1 MNKKIII
8 TVSAI
13 LSLGVAGYIYYGF
26 TPLKIYYPNGQ
37 LQSEAPRKFYKKEG
51 MAFEYY
57 EDGHLKM
64 ETPYQGGLKHGIQVN
79 HFKDRIRLE
88 TPYQNGKKEG
98 TAKLSYSPQKS
109 YSFPFHNNQLVG
121 KIQLNE
127 NTIVQVD
134 TNRQFTIQDQVK
146 GRLVCDD
153 LELIQNIT
161 VQDVNKRLMGIAKC
175 VAIENFNYQNVGNP
189 PLSIQFDGAFQYPSF
204 TKTTTIE
211 LTDEHHLLEK
221 QNPLADKESKNEP
234 AYLSE
239 LKTYSQHYLVQN
251 GTITIDENNK
261 NIYFKGFN
269 KNKDK
274 LFEID
279 LDSSDIS
286 AIVENLYKFAQ
297 TEKEEILLEVFRKI
311 NINKYLLF
319 TPQGKKN
326 AELVGKI
333 GFGTET
339 GFIENGTHF
348 DLFSAQEKP
357 VLKLTKIENGLNIKI
372 AYPNGDKDFF
382 TADIKIDCPEL
393 DELIKKFKDA
403 QTLNEEELSKIRKSI
418 NPFALIPNT
427 VTIPHLRIKNH
438 AGQDVLTVN
447 DFVIEPFTQSVT
459 GSIQLSNNAKPYRI
473 YNFKGNSDTV
483 EMVANGE
490 TSEISVQQIPETI
503 SQDWINEQR
512 SKIAEAWIK
521 EAKAEIESENKTSLT
536 FAYIGGIEGYN
547 TAIKRFDATT
557 IIDIVDKYIALIE
570 NGVAASAET
579 NNLNS
584 YQIPTLAETGLQS
597 GIEQMGVQIETTDI
611 SNKGI
616 ALKISFSEE
625 KVALCQAVAK
635 EMDEPCQDLS
645 ITFIYPSELVIKA
658 YSKQNV
664 SINENTTPS
673 NEEAPLALENSAQ
686 QAEEDGLKEPISTEA
701 KDETLAIEE
710 VLPAE
715 TVMENNVSE
724 TANIEALLLEEI
736 EISSPVIAEIPTPKI
751 SSAYPTTNEA
761 EEKI

>member
-1 MNKKIII
+1 MNNKIIL
-8 TVSAI
+8 TAGVI
-13 LSLGVAGYIYYGF
+13 LSLGIAGYVYYGF

-57 EDGHLKM
+57 EDGRLKM
-64 ETPYQGGLKHGIQVN
+64 ETPYHKGLKHGIQVN

-98 TAKLSYSPQKS
+98 TAKLSYSPKES
-109 YSFPFHNNQLVG
+109 YTFTFHNNQLLG

-127 NTIVQVD
+127 NAVVQID
-134 TNRQFTIQDQVK
+134 ENRQFTIQDQVK

-161 VQDVNKRLMGIAKC
+161 VQDINKRLIGIAKC
-175 VAIENFNYQNVGNP
+175 VAIESFNYQNVGNP
-189 PLSIQFDGAFQYPSF
+189 PLSIQFDGAFQYPTF

-211 LTDEHHLLEK
+211 LTDENHLLEK
-221 QNPLADKESKNEP
+221 QNPIANKEGANEP

-239 LKTYSQHYLVQN
+239 LKAYSQHYLVQN

-279 LDSSDIS
+279 LESSDIS
-286 AIVENLYKFAQ
+286 SIVENLYNAAQ
-297 TEKEEILLEVFRKI
+297 TEKEELFLEALRKI
-311 NINKYLLF
+311 NIHKYLLF

-333 GFGTET
+333 GFGAET

-348 DLFSAQEKP
+348 DLFSAQEKS

-403 QTLNEEELSKIRKSI
+403 QTLNEEELAKIRKSI

-427 VTIPHLRIKNH
+427 ITIPHLRIKNH
-438 AGQDVLTVN
+438 AGQDVLSVSN
-447 DFVIEPFTQSVT
+447 LVIEPFTQSVT

-473 YNFKGNSDTV
+473 YNFKGSTETV
-483 EMVANGE
+483 EMIANGE
-490 TSEISVQQIPETI
+490 TTEISVQQIPETI

-521 EAKAEIESENKTSLT
+521 EAKAEIENENKTSLT

-547 TAIKRFDATT
+547 TAIARFDATT
-557 IIDIVDKYIALIE
+557 IIDIVDKYITLIE
-570 NGVAASAET
+570 NGVAASVET
-579 NNLNS
+579 NNLNN
-584 YQIPTLAETGLQS
+584 YQIPTLAETGLQPN
-597 GIEQMGVQIETTDI
+597 IEQMGVKIEATDI

-616 ALKISFSEE
+616 DLKISFTEE
-625 KVALCQAVAK
+625 KASLCQAVAK
-635 EMDEPCQDLS
+635 EMEETCQDLS
-645 ITFIYPSELVIKA
+645 INILYPSELVIKA
-658 YSKQNV
+658 YSEQN
-664 SINENTTPS
+664 EPTPSS
-673 NEEAPLALENSAQ
+673 NEEAPLSLENSTPQ
-686 QAEEDGLKEPISTEA
+686 VEQNGSKEPTSTEA

-710 VLPAE
+710 ALSIATEV
-715 TVMENNVSE
+715 ENNIAD
-724 TANIEALLLEEI
+724 TANIETLLFEEV

-751 SSAYPTTNEA
+751 SSASPTANIV
-761 EEKI
+761 EENI